1 MVQKQDGTSQGFFL
15 NRFRS
20 QSMGTLSSMF
30 SSQLDKQQKTDQPKL
45 LKSRL
50 FSQSSVSLHS
60 MESDEEVRR
69 ESKPISLSA
78 ESIVSDFLFSLSN

>member
-1 MVQKQDGTSQGFFL
+1 MIQKQDGTSQGFFL

-30 SSQLDKQQKTDQPKL
+30 NSQLDKPQKTDQLKL
-45 LKSRL
+45 QKSRL

-60 MESDEEVRR
+60 LDSDEEVRR
-69 ESKPISLSA
+69 ESKPICLSGD
-78 ESIVSDFLFSLSN
+78 SIVSAINRN